1 MTNSSPDQQQVVIL
15 GRDASER
22 LKKAPN
28 AYRTISEVAEELHIP
43 QHRLRSW
50 ETMYPVIK
58 PFRGESG
65 RRYYSPQDIEIIRQI
80 SDILYVQGYKG
91 HSVMRVL
98 RETRAATKNKAPF
111 TEVAADILSEQDEA
125 VQAAEKKPD
134 SSTLSDEIL
143 IAEEYT
149 GSDYFPEAEA
159 EAEAEFTGSA
169 IIVIEEATI
178 DLEPASEALE
188 PMETHQMISDE
199 ASSAVQDVESLRNE
213 NAYLRSELLEIL
225 EELQLMRN
233 LLPN

>member
-143 IAEEYT
+143 IAE
-149 GSDYFPEAEA
+149 
-159 EAEAEFTGSA
+159 
-169 IIVIEEATI
+169 
-178 DLEPASEALE
+178 
-188 PMETHQMISDE
+188 
-199 ASSAVQDVESLRNE
+199 
-213 NAYLRSELLEIL
+213 
-225 EELQLMRN
+225 
-233 LLPN
+233 